1 MRRWCPSLF
10 LETYATEQKSKLFW
24 RGRKKGFR
32 GAGVPPA
39 VFAIAG
45 ILQTRRQD
53 AGATKM
59 TTPKAT
65 EQRNPRTHG
74 IDAKSTIEILRAIH
88 GEDASVVKAV
98 ASALPAIARAVD
110 AIAGALAHGGRL
122 FYVGAGTS
130 GRLAALDAAELPPT
144 FGTLPGM
151 VQAVIAGGRRALTH
165 AVEGA
170 EDNRGQGARDLASR
184 GFNAKDAVV
193 GIAAS
198 GGTPYALGA
207 LEFAK
212 KRGAVTIGLT
222 SNPRTP
228 ITKVA
233 QISIVTPTGPEVIT
247 GSTRMKAGT
256 AQKLVLNMLS
266 TAVMIRLGRVY
277 DNWMIGV
284 ALTNRKLQA
293 RGLRILMDASGKG
306 VAESTRALRQ
316 SGHDVGA
323 ALIIL
328 KTGASARQAKRLL
341 RDTHGHVHNA
351 LNQAKKITS
360 IAHKAHG

>member
-1 MRRWCPSLF
+1 VFWNQQDRW
-10 LETYATEQKSKLFW
+10 
-24 RGRKKGFR
+24 
-32 GAGVPPA
+32 
-39 VFAIAG
+39 
-45 ILQTRRQD
+45 QD
-53 AGATKM
+53 AGATINM
-59 TTPKAT
+59 PTQKAT
-65 EQRNPRTHG
+65 EQRNPRTRG
-74 IDAKSTIEILRAIH
+74 IDAKSTMEIVRAIH
-88 GEDASVVKAV
+88 HEDASVAKAV
-98 ASALPAIARAVD
+98 SSALPKIARAVD
-110 AIAGALAHGGRL
+110 AILGALQRGGRL

-144 FGTLPGM
+144 FGTPPRL
-151 VQAVIAGGRRALTH
+151 VRAVIAGGHRALTH

-170 EDNRGQGARDLASR
+170 EDNRAKGAKDLAAR
-184 GFNAKDAVV
+184 GLTAKDAVI

-198 GGTPYALGA
+198 GGTLYVLGA

-212 KRGAVTIGLT
+212 RKGAITIGLT

-233 QISIVTPTGPEVIT
+233 QISIITPTGPEVIT

-256 AQKLVLNMLS
+256 SQKLVLNMLS
-266 TAVMIRLGRVY
+266 TAAMIRLGHVY

-293 RGLRILMDASGKG
+293 RGLRILMEASGAG

-316 SGHDVGA
+316 SGHNLGA
-323 ALIIL
+323 ALIML

-351 LNQAKKITS
+351 LNQTKT
-360 IAHKAHG
+360 IAGGSHNPHG

>member
-1 MRRWCPSLF
+1 M
-10 LETYATEQKSKLFW
+10 
-24 RGRKKGFR
+24 
-32 GAGVPPA
+32 
-39 VFAIAG
+39 
-45 ILQTRRQD
+45 
-53 AGATKM
+53 TK
-59 TTPKAT
+59 PRAT
-65 EQRNPRTHG
+65 EQRNPRTRG
-74 IDAKSTIEILRAIH
+74 IDAKSTIEIVRAIH

-110 AIAGALAHGGRL
+110 AIAAALAQGGRL

-144 FGTLPGM
+144 FGTSPRM
-151 VQAVIAGGRRALTH
+151 VQAVIAGGRRALTQ

-170 EDNRGQGARDLASR
+170 EDNRVKGARDLAAR
-184 GFNAKDAVV
+184 GLRARDAVV

-198 GGTPYALGA
+198 GGTPYVLGA
-207 LEFAK
+207 LESAK
-212 KRGAVTIGLT
+212 RKGAVTIGLT

-233 QISIVTPTGPEVIT
+233 QISIDTLTGPEVIT

-293 RGLRILMDASGKG
+293 RGLRILMEASGAG

-316 SGHDVGA
+316 SGHNLAV
-323 ALIIL
+323 ALIML

-351 LNQAKKITS
+351 LHQGKTS
-360 IAHKAHG
+360 AGRSHNPHG

>member
-1 MRRWCPSLF
+1 MPNLR
-10 LETYATEQKSKLFW
+10 
-24 RGRKKGFR
+24 
-32 GAGVPPA
+32 
-39 VFAIAG
+39 
-45 ILQTRRQD
+45 
-53 AGATKM
+53 
-59 TTPKAT
+59 AT

-74 IDAKSTIEILRAIH
+74 IDSKSAIEILRAIH
-88 GEDASVVKAV
+88 REDASVARAV
-98 ASALPAIARAVD
+98 RGVLPAIARAVD
-110 AIAGALAHGGRL
+110 AITAALQGGGRL

-144 FGTLPGM
+144 FGTPARM

-170 EDNRGQGARDLASR
+170 EDNRAQGAKDLAARSLSA
-184 GFNAKDAVV
+184 NDAVV

-198 GGTPYALGA
+198 GGTPYVVGA

-212 KRGAVTIGLT
+212 RKGAVTIGIT
-222 SNPRTP
+222 SNPKTP
-228 ITKVA
+228 ITQTA
-233 QISIVTPTGPEVIT
+233 RISIVTPTGPEVVT

-266 TAVMIRLGRVY
+266 TATMIRLGRVY

-293 RGLRILMDASGKG
+293 RGLRILMEASGAG

-316 SGHDVGA
+316 SGHNLGA

-328 KTGASARQAKRLL
+328 KTGASARQAKQLL

-351 LNQAKKITS
+351 LNRAKT
-360 IAHKAHG
+360 IANGIHKPHG